1 MKTTNIRNKPN
12 ETFRFMPSGQE
23 MDQTYSI
30 APAGAD
36 EVDQNIAFRV
46 E

>member
-12 ETFRFMPSGQE
+12 ESFRFMPSGQE

-30 APAGAD
+30 APGAD